1 MSISKTNWMSLY
13 KLQDEILLLLREE
26 LSPFYLTGGTAL
38 SRHYLNHRYSEDLDF
53 FCHDQEIFEPS
64 VNKIARTLARSKFL
78 KEQDTQ
84 ISESYA
90 RFYVGPLS
98 ELKIDFVYE
107 NVEHVGDF
115 KKVQGI
121 NIDNPKNIL
130 ANKICCILGRDEPK
144 DVFDIVSLAQAY
156 SFNWRKMI
164 LAAKRKQVLDETD
177 VVKRLE
183 EFPKQLLKNINW
195 AFSEINT
202 RDFDKSI
209 KQIVANIVLG
219 SDNYL
224 GENNPDIAT
233 ISLLQ

>member
-164 LAAKRKQVLDETD
+164 LVAKRKQVLDETD
-177 VVKRLE
+177 VATRLE
-183 EFPKQLLKNINW
+183 EFPIELLENINW
-195 AFSEINT
+195 VFNKIDIQ
-202 RDFDKSI
+202 DFDEKLKRLVMDI
-209 KQIVANIVLG
+209 LLG
-219 SDNYL
+219 GDNSL
-224 GENNPDIAT
+224 GDAKPEIPTVFSN
-233 ISLLQ
+233 